1 MSGLWFVMFFGM
13 LPVALYASLWAYSEM
28 RRDA

>member
-13 LPVALYASLWAYSEM
+13 LPLSMWAALRSYDQM
-28 RRDA
+28 RRN

>member
-13 LPVALYASLWAYSEM
+13 LPLALYASVRAYDDV
-28 RRDA
+28 RRNR